1 MRMSDWSSDVCSSDL
16 FVAIEFREPVDDRRL
31 EFGRGMI
38 EPIPFAIVLR
48 VTQPEVGAEIDHFQV
63 RGQLAD
69 EILAE
74 PMGEGAKDDID
85 ACEIDLI
92 DFRQRRYIEMPQM
105 RERSE
110 EHTSELQ
117 SLMR

>member
-85 ACEIDLI
+85 A
-92 DFRQRRYIEMPQM
+92 
-105 RERSE
+105 RSE
-110 EHTSELQ
+110 ERRVGKECVSTCRSRWSPLP
-117 SLMR
+117 